1 MSGPLP
7 RTIAEA
13 TRLIE
18 ARALSPV
25 ELVRAL
31 LERIEAIDPAISSFL
46 TVTAETA
53 MTQARA
59 AEQEI
64 TRGHYRGPLHGMPFG
79 AKDNFETAGIRTTG
93 HSKVYQ
99 NHMPQN
105 NAAVIDQLYSAGAV
119 LLGKLALHELA
130 HGGPSFDLP
139 WPPARNPWDNTR
151 FTGGS
156 SGGSGAA
163 LAAGLALFALG
174 SDTGGSIRTPA
185 SLCGLTGIKPT
196 FGLVSRYGVLPNC
209 WSLDH
214 CGPLARTVEDC
225 AIVLQAM
232 CGHDTRD
239 RSSVP
244 GSRPDFR
251 GALRRDL
258 KGVRIGVVRN
268 DWEREPFTNDAL
280 VAALDEAL
288 RILEA
293 LGARLETVRLRPVRD
308 YCDVWTLIEAPE
320 TFSIQRENLTVRSRD
335 FGAVFL
341 ERTLIACLI
350 HGADYMD
357 AQRVRGQMVDEM
369 CAVWSKHDVLVTA
382 GAGPAPRLEAKLA
395 AWPSTNRFSPF
406 AIMGAP
412 AIVVPC
418 GYSATGLPL
427 SIQLVAK
434 PFDDANLLG
443 IAYAY
448 EQATNWWSRHE
459 PPVKNAA
466 SPAPIRHEPPGDAA
480 AGADARTVSV
490 CEQAARNAGL
500 RLTDSQ
506 LAILCRAAPHLL
518 EMLRRVRLAA
528 GSADPASV
536 FALPPAE

>member
-1 MSGPLP
+1 RGAMSGPLP

-163 LAAGLALFALG
+163 PPPGLAPFALG
-174 SDTGGSIRTPA
+174 SDTGGPVRTPPPPCR
-185 SLCGLTGIKPT
+185 LPRTTPT
-196 FGLVSRYGVLPNC
+196 FRV
-209 WSLDH
+209 
-214 CGPLARTVEDC
+214 
-225 AIVLQAM
+225 
-232 CGHDTRD
+232 
-239 RSSVP
+239 
-244 GSRPDFR
+244 
-251 GALRRDL
+251 
-258 KGVRIGVVRN
+258 VVR
-268 DWEREPFTNDAL
+268 
-280 VAALDEAL
+280 
-288 RILEA
+288 
-293 LGARLETVRLRPVRD
+293 
-308 YCDVWTLIEAPE
+308 
-320 TFSIQRENLTVRSRD
+320 
-335 FGAVFL
+335 
-341 ERTLIACLI
+341 
-350 HGADYMD
+350 HG
-357 AQRVRGQMVDEM
+357 
-369 CAVWSKHDVLVTA
+369 
-382 GAGPAPRLEAKLA
+382 GP
-395 AWPSTNRFSPF
+395 
-406 AIMGAP
+406 
-412 AIVVPC
+412 
-418 GYSATGLPL
+418 
-427 SIQLVAK
+427 
-434 PFDDANLLG
+434 
-443 IAYAY
+443 
-448 EQATNWWSRHE
+448 
-459 PPVKNAA
+459 
-466 SPAPIRHEPPGDAA
+466 
-480 AGADARTVSV
+480 
-490 CEQAARNAGL
+490 
-500 RLTDSQ
+500 
-506 LAILCRAAPHLL
+506 
-518 EMLRRVRLAA
+518 
-528 GSADPASV
+528 
-536 FALPPAE
+536 